1 MPSCHLGEAHAV
13 RHSPAKLGIVHS
25 NPCAVCIG
33 IHLARMELRL
43 ATALF
48 FRTFPQAHVSTKEG
62 MSAEDMEMKSYF
74 LMSPKGHRC
83 LMEG

>member
-1 MPSCHLGEAHAV
+1 MLLCHSEEVRAV
-13 RHSPAKLGIVHS
+13 RHGPTKLGI
-25 NPCAVCIG
+25 PFLTLFLVCIG

-48 FRTFPQAHVSTKEG
+48 FRTFPQAHLSTKEG
-62 MSAEDMEMKSYF
+62 MSNEDMEMKSFF

-83 LMEG
+83 LVEG